1 MKVIKMLELT
11 KENWREVFEHSQQ
24 NISKIISPPDKPYS
38 IAIFP
43 QVYGNA
49 VSKEEF
55 YKEIAGIIIEEARME
70 YEFKEGDE
78 YERTQKQV
86 KKEKGINRK
95 L

>member
-1 MKVIKMLELT
+1 MLELT

-24 NISKIISPPDKPYS
+24 NISKIISSPDKPYS

>member
-24 NISKIISPPDKPYS
+24 NISRIISPPDKPYS

-78 YERTQKQV
+78 HERTTRKQT
-86 KKEKGINRK
+86 KEEKRID
-95 L
+95 